1 MKSRLKTEIWIILT
15 ITFGMSG
22 LRSLLRLINDLL
34 SPTPL
39 NQQTTTLNSSQSQV
53 VWLDLAFQLCGAAVL
68 LGWAALA
75 LYLLNE
81 RPERPRGRDV
91 AWGAGL
97 AAVVGIPGL
106 GFYVGAVHLGLSK
119 VVVPEAITH
128 PAITVPVLLL
138 WSLANAVGEE
148 VVVVKWLSTRLSQLG
163 WAGPAI
169 LAASAVLR
177 GSYHLYQGVSAGV
190 GNIVMGLVYG
200 LFFARTGRVWPLI
213 VGHFLIDAVAFVG
226 YSALGGHVS
235 WLGL

>member
-97 AAVVGIPGL
+97 AAVIGIPGL

-200 LFFARTGRVWPLI
+200 LFFAKTGRVWPLI

>member
-1 MKSRLKTEIWIILT
+1 MRSRLKTEIWIILT

-68 LGWAALA
+68 LAWAALA

-81 RPERPRGRDV
+81 RPERPRGRNV

-97 AAVVGIPGL
+97 AAVIGIPGL

-169 LAASAVLR
+169 LTASAVLR

-200 LFFARTGRVWPLI
+200 LFFAKTGRVWPLI
-213 VGHFLIDAVAFVG
+213 VGHFLIDAVAFIG

>member
-97 AAVVGIPGL
+97 AAVIGIPGL

-128 PAITVPVLLL
+128 PAIPVPVLLL

-200 LFFARTGRVWPLI
+200 LFFAKTGRVWPLI